1 MLYCTC
7 YCVLMSV
14 LCRHVCRHGAQPQL
28 PARYPPPRVLPSR
41 RQGPQPHSFQPLPLA
56 PGSTRRPPLCL
67 EGRHF
72 HRRSSAASLRY
83 RPLPPAWPRGRGPR
97 HLAPPASR
105 PAHRH
110 QIGRGPVGRRAPP
123 IGAPL
128 PQAFDIVRSRPHG
141 HVAAVLGTLR
151 RLHLDRLIDTQA
163 SRELDLVVALI
174 VARVLEPASKLA
186 TSRALHPDTLSSTLG
201 ELLHLDSPSEDELYQ
216 AMDWLL
222 PQQARIEQ
230 ALAKRHLAEGA
241 LVLYDL
247 TSTYFEGRHCPLAK
261 LGHPR
266 DGNKGKLQV
275 VFGLMTNAEGCPVA
289 VEVYAGNTSDP
300 KTVSDQV
307 TKLRQRFGLQ
317 RVILVGDRGMI
328 TSARIRDN
336 LQPAPGIDWITALRA
351 PAIKKLA
358 SAGVL
363 QLSLFDSRDLA
374 EITHPDFPG
383 ERLIACYNP
392 LLAEERARKRP
403 ELLAAT
409 EKELDKIAGATR
421 RPKRPLRGKQ
431 NIGLRVGKVL
441 NHYKMGKH
449 FQIHIEEDS
458 FSYQRKQTNIEKEKS
473 LDGIYVIRTNVPPE
487 VFSSEQ
493 AVRNYQSLSGVERA
507 FRSLKTVDLH
517 VRPIHHREPDR
528 VRAHIFLCML
538 AYYVE
543 WHMRQDLA
551 PLLFDDDDKAAAQQ
565 LRTSVVAPAQRST
578 AAQQKAH
585 SRRTQDDLPV
595 HSFQTLLH
603 DLATIVS
610 NCVQPKDAAIPTFD
624 IITTPTALQQR
635 ALDLLRVPLKPS
647 GM

>member
-1 MLYCTC
+1 MYVATIPNRNSPPAILLRESFRLDGK
-7 YCVLMSV
+7 VLNRTLANISHWPPAKIDALRSV
-14 LCRHVCRHGAQPQL
+14 LKGATSL
-28 PARYPPPRVLPSR
+28 
-41 RQGPQPHSFQPLPLA
+41 
-56 PGSTRRPPLCL
+56 ST
-67 EGRHF
+67 
-72 HRRSSAASLRY
+72 
-83 RPLPPAWPRGRGPR
+83 
-97 HLAPPASR
+97 
-105 PAHRH
+105 
-110 QIGRGPVGRRAPP
+110 
-123 IGAPL
+123 PL

-141 HVAAVLGTLR
+141 HVAAVLGTLH
-151 RLHLDRLIDTQA
+151 RLHLDTLIDKHS
-163 SRELDLVVALI
+163 SRQLDLVVAMI

-186 TSRALHPDTLSSTLG
+186 TSRALHPDTLSSTLS
-201 ELLHLDSPSEDELYQ
+201 ELLHLDAPSEDELYA

-241 LVLYDL
+241 MVLYDL

-261 LGHPR
+261 LGHSR
-266 DGNKGKLQV
+266 DDKKGKLQV

-307 TKLRQRFGLQ
+307 TKLRKRFGLQ

-328 TSARIRDN
+328 TSARIREN
-336 LQPAPGIDWITALRA
+336 LQPAPGIEWITALRA

-358 SAGVL
+358 SDGVL

-383 ERLIACYNP
+383 ERLIACFNP
-392 LLAEERARKRP
+392 LLADERARKRP

-409 EKELDKIAGATR
+409 EKELEKIAVATR
-421 RPKRPLRGKQ
+421 RKKRPLRGKH

-441 NHYKMGKH
+441 NRHKMGKH
-449 FQIHIEEDS
+449 FQIEIQDDS
-458 FSYQRKQTNIEKEKS
+458 FSYQRKQANIDKEKS

-487 VFSSEQ
+487 LFSPEQ
-493 AVRNYQSLSGVERA
+493 AVRNYKSLSGVERA

-528 VRAHIFLCML
+528 VRSHIFLCML

-551 PLLFDDDDKAAAQQ
+551 PLLFDDDDKAAAEQA
-565 LRTSVVAPAQRST
+565 RTSVVAPAQRSGS
-578 AAQQKAH
+578 AQQKAS
-585 SRRTQDDLPV
+585 SRRTPDDLPV
-595 HSFQTLLH
+595 HSFQTLLS
-603 DLATIVS
+603 DLATIVA
-610 NCVQPKDAAIPTFD
+610 NRVQPKDAAIPAFD
-624 IITTPTALQQR
+624 IITTPTALQQH
-635 ALDLLRVPLKPS
+635 ALDLLRVSIKLPNV
-647 GM
+647 

>member
-1 MLYCTC
+1 MYIATVPNRGSPPAILLRESFRLDGKVRNRTLANLSHWPSAQ
-7 YCVLMSV
+7 VQALRSV
-14 LCRHVCRHGAQPQL
+14 LKGDL
-28 PARYPPPRVLPSR
+28 S
-41 RQGPQPHSFQPLPLA
+41 LA
-56 PGSTRRPPLCL
+56 T
-67 EGRHF
+67 
-72 HRRSSAASLRY
+72 
-83 RPLPPAWPRGRGPR
+83 
-97 HLAPPASR
+97 
-105 PAHRH
+105 
-110 QIGRGPVGRRAPP
+110 
-123 IGAPL
+123 PL
-128 PQAFDIVRSRPHG
+128 PQAFDIIRSRPHG
-141 HVAAVLGTLR
+141 HVAAVLGTWH
-151 RLHLDRLIDTQA
+151 RLQLGQLIHSHS
-163 SRELDLVVALI
+163 SRNLDLVLAMI

-186 TSRALHPDTLSSTLG
+186 TSRTLHPDTLSSTLG
-201 ELLHLDSPSEDELYQ
+201 ELLHADSPSEDELYQ
-216 AMDWLL
+216 DMDWLL

-230 ALAKRHLAEGA
+230 ALAKRHLAEGS

-247 TSTYFEGRHCPLAK
+247 TSTYFEGRHCPLGK

-275 VFGLMTNAEGCPVA
+275 VFGLMTDAEGCPVA

-328 TSARIRDN
+328 TNARIREN
-336 LQPAPGIDWITALRA
+336 LQPAPGIEWITALRA
-351 PAIKKLA
+351 PAIKKFA

-409 EKELDKIAGATR
+409 EKKLEQIAAATR
-421 RPKRPLRGKQ
+421 RKKRPLRGKQ
-431 NIGLRVGKVL
+431 NIGLRVGKVR

-449 FQIHIEEDS
+449 FQVQIEEDS
-458 FSYQRKQTNIEKEKS
+458 FSYQRKQANIEKEES
-473 LDGIYVIRTNVPPE
+473 LDGIYVIRTNVPAD

-517 VRPIHHREPDR
+517 VRPIHHRQPDR

-538 AYYVE
+538 AYHVE

-551 PLLFDDDDKAAAQQ
+551 LLLFDDDDRVAAQQ

-578 AAQQKAH
+578 AAHQKVH

-595 HSFQTLLH
+595 HSFQTLLK
-603 DLATIVS
+603 DLATIAA
-610 NCVQPKDAAIPTFD
+610 NRVQPKDASTPAFD
-624 IITTPTALQQR
+624 VITTPTALQQR
-635 ALDLLRVPLKPS
+635 ALDLLRVPLKPP